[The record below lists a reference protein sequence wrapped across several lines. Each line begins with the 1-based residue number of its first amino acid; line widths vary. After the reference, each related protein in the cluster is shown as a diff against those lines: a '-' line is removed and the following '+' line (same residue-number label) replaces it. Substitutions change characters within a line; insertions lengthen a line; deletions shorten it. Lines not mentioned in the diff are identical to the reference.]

1 MDSNEKIPLIE
12 NVKLLYS
19 TQCSYSLNWL
29 SIPHTHPFTEL
40 FYVTK
45 GSGEFQIKD
54 QFFDIHEHD
63 LILVNPYITHTERS
77 KNKKLE
83 YIVLGIENFIF
94 FDTSNE
100 ENQDY
105 LICNYECYKNEILFY
120 IKNILAENSVKDE
133 FSEISSQYL
142 LKILLMNLLR
152 RTSAN
157 IQLTSD
163 LDVSKEC
170 HTVKKYI
177 QKHFKE
183 NITLDTLSDLVFLN
197 KYYLAHA
204 FKKYN
209 HISPINYQLKLRIE
223 EAKLLL
229 KTTNLVISDV
239 SNSLGFSSQS
249 YFSQIFKRHT
259 GLTPNQYRKNNNKAK

>member
-1 MDSNEKIPLIE
+1 MDSNIKIPLIE

-19 TQCSYSLNWL
+19 NQCNYSLSWL

-54 QFFDIHEHD
+54 QFFDIHTHD

-83 YIVLGIENFIF
+83 YIVLGIENFTF
-94 FDTSNE
+94 CDTSDE
-100 ENQDY
+100 DHPDY
-105 LICNYECYKNEILFY
+105 LICNYECYKDEILFY
-120 IKNILAENSVKDE
+120 IHSILNETSAKDE
-133 FSEISSQYL
+133 YSDISSQYL
-142 LKILLMNLLR
+142 LKVLLMNLLR

-157 IQLTSD
+157 IELTPN

-177 QKHFKE
+177 QNHFKE

-197 KYYLAHA
+197 KYYLVHA

-209 HISPINYQLKLRIE
+209 HISPINYQLQLRIE
-223 EAKLLL
+223 EAEHLL
-229 KTTNLVISDV
+229 KTTNLVICDV

-249 YFSQIFKRHT
+249 YFSQIFKKHT
-259 GLTPNQYRKNNNKAK
+259 GLTPNQYRKEHSKTK